1 MKKRL
6 PGSSSSRK
14 SIAPATVQE
23 YVRRIPASSRKTFA
37 ELRAAILAAA
47 PADAVETISY
57 RIPAIRRGK
66 ILVWFAAFGDHC
78 SLFPTASVVA
88 GFKDELKNYSTSK
101 GTVHFSLDKPV
112 PSALV
117 KKLVK
122 ARVAATQEEGRLES

>member
-1 MKKRL
+1 MKKKSLR
-6 PGSSSSRK
+6 SSSSKK

-23 YVRRIPASSRKTFA
+23 YIQRIPASSREKFA
-37 ELRAAILAAA
+37 DLRAAILAAV

-101 GTVHFSLDKPV
+101 GTVHFSLDKPI

-122 ARVAATQEEGRLES
+122 ARVAANAIKKQP

>member
-1 MKKRL
+1 M
-6 PGSSSSRK
+6 
-14 SIAPATVQE
+14 QE
-23 YVRRIPASSRKTFA
+23 YIRGIPASSRETFA
-37 ELRAAILAAA
+37 ELRAAILAAV

-66 ILVWFAAFGDHC
+66 ILVWFAAFRDHC

-88 GFKDELKNYSTSK
+88 SFKDELKNYSTSK
-101 GTVHFSLDKPV
+101 GTVHFSVDMPI

-122 ARVAATQEEGRLES
+122 ARITRKQI